1 MTMAEFRAKYGHQ
14 ASGLRLLIDELIGIA
29 RFNPERMSDELAN
42 QINEGMQGL
51 QLALMDKNLK
61 DWRLP

>member
-29 RFNPERMSDELAN
+29 RFNPERMTDGLAN
-42 QINEGMQGL
+42 EINDGMQNL
-51 QLALMDKNLK
+51 QIALMDANLA